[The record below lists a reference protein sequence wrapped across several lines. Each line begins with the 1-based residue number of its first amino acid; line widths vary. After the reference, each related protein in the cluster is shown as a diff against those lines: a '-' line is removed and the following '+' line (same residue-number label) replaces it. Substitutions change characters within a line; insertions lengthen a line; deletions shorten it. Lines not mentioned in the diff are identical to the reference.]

1 MAEENSNSGPK
12 RGPGNPKIL
21 EQNQPY
27 RIPAIS
33 PGEKGMPVSLR
44 IPRSKLERLD
54 NLGKR
59 ADVIRE
65 AIDLLLAQSE
75 AQATVWLLFENH
87 PGHPSTKLRD
97 RPGRVLGVFSS
108 LALAMEAPRVKQVI
122 DLGTWEERSPGLWV
136 YQPSGGEDLYFSVEG
151 WQIDR

>member
-75 AQATVWLLFENH
+75 AQATVWLLLENN
-87 PGHPSTKLRD
+87 PGVRN
-97 RPGRVLGVFSS
+97 RVLGMFSS
-108 LALAMEAPRVKQVI
+108 PALAMEAPRVKEMI
-122 DLGTWEERSPGLWV
+122 SSGTWEEKTPGLWICE
-136 YQPSGGEDLYFSVEG
+136 PSGGEDFYFSLEG
-151 WQIDR
+151 WRLDRLTYE